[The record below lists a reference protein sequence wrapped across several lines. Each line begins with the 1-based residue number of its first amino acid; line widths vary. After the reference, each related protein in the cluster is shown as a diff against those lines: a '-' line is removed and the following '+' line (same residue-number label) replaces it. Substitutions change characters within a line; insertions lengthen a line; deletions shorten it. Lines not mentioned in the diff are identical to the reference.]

1 MKVATKYENLTGKEV
16 KIVDVPFINEDDGL
30 SYDYLGIKMSD
41 YVSVDLVEPNYKDAL
56 QIFVDYVNQFRWLT
70 SNQLDSL
77 CRRFVDIFW
86 TDFNIKDVQEE
97 FGI

>member
-1 MKVATKYENLTGKEV
+1 METVTKYENFTGKEV
-16 KIVDVPFINEDDGL
+16 KIVKASFINEEDGI
-30 SYDYLGIKMSD
+30 SYDYLRIKISD
-41 YVSVDLVEPNYKDAL
+41 YISLDLVHPDYIDVL

-77 CRRFVDIFW
+77 CQRFTDIFCEK
-86 TDFNIKDVQEE
+86 FSKDDILEE

>member
-1 MKVATKYENLTGKEV
+1 MKVTAKYENLTGKEV
-16 KIVDVPFINEDDGL
+16 KIVDVPYFNEDDGNT
-30 SYDYLGIKMSD
+30 YPYLGIQMSD
-41 YVSVDLVEPNYKDAL
+41 YVSADLVTPNHKDSL

-77 CRRFVDIFW
+77 CQRFIDVFW
-86 TDFNIKDVQEE
+86 TDFSIRDVQEE